1 MLVFGTRGC
10 VRPPLGI
17 CVSNRDLFHGF
28 SLQSVDDKGRV
39 AIPADL
45 RETLDTN
52 SPAKQVLI
60 TRHPTLPCLVCYDAE
75 WARELNDRLNE
86 LARLAKLDGKPFD
99 EAAERRIHRAEK
111 ASYDNNGRFVIPSF
125 ERDRAAIG
133 KWAFFVGD
141 NDTFQIWSP
150 EQLVAADIDDDD
162 LKDRCR
168 HYAAAKK
175 VVL

>member
-1 MLVFGTRGC
+1 M
-10 VRPPLGI
+10 

-45 RETLDTN
+45 RETLDAN
-52 SPAKQVLI
+52 SAAKQVLI
-60 TRHPTLPCLVCYDAE
+60 ARHPSLPCLVCYDAG
-75 WARELNDRLNE
+75 WAQELNERLNN
-86 LARLAKLDGKPFD
+86 LARAAKAEGRPFD
-99 EAAERRIHRAEK
+99 EAAERRALRAEK
-111 ASYDNNGRFVIPSF
+111 ATYDANGRFVIPSF
-125 ERDRAAIG
+125 ERDRAGIG

-141 NDTFQIWSP
+141 SDTFQIWSP
-150 EQLVAADIDDDD
+150 EQLIAADIDDDD

-175 VVL
+175 VAL